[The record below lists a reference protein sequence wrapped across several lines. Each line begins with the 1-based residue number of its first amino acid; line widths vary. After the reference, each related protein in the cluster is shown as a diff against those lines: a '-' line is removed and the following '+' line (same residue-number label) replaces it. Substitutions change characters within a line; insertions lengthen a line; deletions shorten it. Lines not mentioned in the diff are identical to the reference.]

1 MKEILRT
8 TIRLYAEKPAD
19 REALRLLRQVREKQ
33 HLRYADAIVAAVNA
47 HYGQARQV
55 CFNGQQ
61 REEIRGIVREEMAA
75 SLFRCAEQTTAE
87 TLEDANAGRDR
98 PRQSAGHDGQLMRKR
113 TKYLS
118 ADARRDLDSIRRH
131 QMRTSGHEHPTGGK
145 LAGVQRRSALVS
157 VQRRSL

>member
-19 REALRLLRQVREKQ
+19 REALRLLRQVREEQ

-47 HYGQARQV
+47 HYGQA
-55 CFNGQQ
+55 CFNHQQ

-87 TLEDANAGRDR
+87 TLEDANAPDE
-98 PRQSAGHDGQLMRKR
+98 
-113 TKYLS
+113 T
-118 ADARRDLDSIRRH
+118 DLDNLLDMMGS
-131 QMRTSGHEHPTGGK
+131 
-145 LAGVQRRSALVS
+145 
-157 VQRRSL
+157 

>member
-75 SLFRCAEQTTAE
+75 SLLRCAGKTTAE
-87 TLEDANAGRDR
+87 TLKDENAPDE
-98 PRQSAGHDGQLMRKR
+98 
-113 TKYLS
+113 T
-118 ADARRDLDSIRRH
+118 DLDNLLDMMGS
-131 QMRTSGHEHPTGGK
+131 
-145 LAGVQRRSALVS
+145 
-157 VQRRSL
+157 

>member
-61 REEIRGIVREEMAA
+61 REESRGIVREEMAA
-75 SLFRCAEQTTAE
+75 SLLRCAGQTTAE
-87 TLEDANAGRDR
+87 TLKDENAPDE
-98 PRQSAGHDGQLMRKR
+98 
-113 TKYLS
+113 T
-118 ADARRDLDSIRRH
+118 DLDNLLDMMGS
-131 QMRTSGHEHPTGGK
+131 
-145 LAGVQRRSALVS
+145 
-157 VQRRSL
+157 